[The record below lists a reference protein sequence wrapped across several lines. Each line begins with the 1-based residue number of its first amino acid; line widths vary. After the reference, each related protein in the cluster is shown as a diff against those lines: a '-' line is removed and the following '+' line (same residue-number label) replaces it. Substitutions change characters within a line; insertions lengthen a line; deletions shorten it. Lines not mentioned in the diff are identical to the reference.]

1 MSSNSSYSHPDDFAI
16 KSLQWLNEFT
26 IQRTYRAYFSVGY
39 LTIGMSSISRP
50 GKTIYLLETVQGLI
64 NNTSDNE
71 KEDIYIV
78 IFLADGWATKI
89 CYSSGTVEK
98 VR

>member
-1 MSSNSSYSHPDDFAI
+1 
-16 KSLQWLNEFT
+16 
-26 IQRTYRAYFSVGY
+26 
-39 LTIGMSSISRP
+39 MSSISRP

-78 IFLADGWATKI
+78 IFLADLDGAQKSATAAELSRRFGKYI
-89 CYSSGTVEK
+89 H
-98 VR
+98 